1 MKTIKIRFIKY
12 TDRYTMQRKT
22 WLGWK
27 DLTYTIDM
35 GYGSVV
41 NYYENKQT
49 DKLLDDIL
57 KKEYH
62 TTREFV
68 DVIEYP
74 MIKVY

>member
-1 MKTIKIRFIKY
+1 MKTIKIRFIQY
-12 TDRYTMQRKT
+12 DDHYTMQRKT